1 MKNNFHTE
9 IYSGVQL
16 EFDILLG
23 KVFESIESEL
33 LIKGTNGGG
42 S

>member
-9 IYSGVQL
+9 IYAGVQL
-16 EFDILLG
+16 EFDILLS
-23 KVFESIESEL
+23 KVFESIESEML
-33 LIKGTNGGG
+33 NKGTVGGG

>member
-1 MKNNFHTE
+1 MKNNFHSE
-9 IYSGVQL
+9 IYSGIQL
-16 EFDILLG
+16 EFDILLS

-33 LIKGTNGGG
+33 QIKGGAGGG